1 MGHKAMSSK
10 AVVTPDPLGT
20 RLRDRRQALGLTL
33 KEVGDQA
40 GLSVGFIS
48 QIERGITIPSLT
60 SLINVCRVLKS
71 EVGDFLNQPPGD
83 KPVTRHDER
92 PVYALGDNALTYER
106 LSAAFPGNVLRSIIF
121 HEPPGFRSEPM
132 AHEGEEIFFI
142 LEGALDHRDRRRA
155 HHPREPGTPC
165 ISRRRRTHVTWN
177 HTTSDHGRAAHL
189 HDGCVRRW
197 NAGGQGR
204 NQHGRIACQRPQECT
219 EATENTKGEVVMK
232 SLLKPL
238 AAALIAA
245 TSLTG
250 VAVIAASPA
259 AAETVLRLDEVAVGE
274 LDPAKA
280 TDYADSMLM
289 FNVYDTLVLS
299 KQGGAGVVPHLAESW
314 ETDGKTYTFKLRT
327 DVKFQ
332 SGNPLTADDV
342 VFSLDRMKGI
352 GQGLS
357 YLFANVEKAEAV
369 DAGTVKFTLSS
380 PYSPFISALLR
391 LPIVDKKLV
400 MENLADGEGEMK
412 DWGQAYLS
420 THGGGSGAYKVVSHN
435 PQEETVMAKN
445 ADYFLGVPAKA
456 PDTVR
461 LRYGLEAAT
470 VRTLVAQGEHDI
482 TSQWLPPEVLKALA
496 ADGAQLL
503 TESGALGLL
512 CQDEHD
518 QEAARRRQLP
528 HGADQR
534 IRLCGGHPDGGDHR
548 QGLARQPGDRRV
560 AGRHARLA
568 AGGRRLQAR
577 PRRGEEISRRTAS
590 TSRRISTSS
599 SPGSARCRSKSAS
612 RC

>member
-1 MGHKAMSSK
+1 M
-10 AVVTPDPLGT
+10 
-20 RLRDRRQALGLTL
+20 
-33 KEVGDQA
+33 
-40 GLSVGFIS
+40 
-48 QIERGITIPSLT
+48 
-60 SLINVCRVLKS
+60 
-71 EVGDFLNQPPGD
+71 
-83 KPVTRHDER
+83 
-92 PVYALGDNALTYER
+92 
-106 LSAAFPGNVLRSIIF
+106 
-121 HEPPGFRSEPM
+121 
-132 AHEGEEIFFI
+132 
-142 LEGALDHRDRRRA
+142 
-155 HHPREPGTPC
+155 
-165 ISRRRRTHVTWN
+165 
-177 HTTSDHGRAAHL
+177 
-189 HDGCVRRW
+189 
-197 NAGGQGR
+197 
-204 NQHGRIACQRPQECT
+204 
-219 EATENTKGEVVMK
+219 
-232 SLLKPL
+232 
-238 AAALIAA
+238 
-245 TSLTG
+245 
-250 VAVIAASPA
+250 
-259 AAETVLRLDEVAVGE
+259 LRLDEVAVGE

-280 TDYADSMLM
+280 TDYADSILM

-342 VFSLDRMKGI
+342 VFSLDRMKAI

-400 MENLADGEGEMK
+400 MENLGDGEGDMK

-503 TESGALGLL
+503 TESGGVGLL
-512 CQDEHD
+512 HQDEHD
-518 QEAARRRQLP
+518 EEAARRRQLP
-528 HGADQR
+528 PGAD
-534 IRLCGGHPDGGDHR
+534 LC
-548 QGLARQPGDRRV
+548 
-560 AGRHARLA
+560 
-568 AGGRRLQAR
+568 
-577 PRRGEEISRRTAS
+577 AS
-590 TSRRISTSS
+590 TMRPASRWWR
-599 SPGSARCRSKSAS
+599 SPTRSRKAARRPARCRSACSARCRRPTPTSATSTRRRNISPTCKYKPEDFNLELSWVGEVPLEERFALLMQANFAEIGIKSEVKKIPWALFSEQVTKPENTPNISQVFVNAVTGDPDTLIYGMYHSSAAGTWQSPEYLKDAKVDELLDKGRTVTSDEERAAAYTEVGKRLRELAPTIFAQDQKAVFAASKRVSVPALS
-612 RC
+612 DPSKAFGLTGMGFTFRLMEMTE

>member
-1 MGHKAMSSK
+1 M
-10 AVVTPDPLGT
+10 AVSRANGRKSAPKPL
-20 RLRDRRQALGLTL
+20 
-33 KEVGDQA
+33 K
-40 GLSVGFIS
+40 I
-48 QIERGITIPSLT
+48 
-60 SLINVCRVLKS
+60 
-71 EVGDFLNQPPGD
+71 
-83 KPVTRHDER
+83 H
-92 PVYALGDNALTYER
+92 
-106 LSAAFPGNVLRSIIF
+106 
-121 HEPPGFRSEPM
+121 
-132 AHEGEEIFFI
+132 
-142 LEGALDHRDRRRA
+142 
-155 HHPREPGTPC
+155 
-165 ISRRRRTHVTWN
+165 
-177 HTTSDHGRAAHL
+177 
-189 HDGCVRRW
+189 
-197 NAGGQGR
+197 
-204 NQHGRIACQRPQECT
+204 
-219 EATENTKGEVVMK
+219 KGEVVMK

-245 TSLTG
+245 TSLTA
-250 VAVIAASPA
+250 VAVIAAGPA

-342 VFSLDRMKGI
+342 VFSLDRMKAI

-400 MENLADGEGEMK
+400 MENLGDGEGEMK

-496 ADGAQLL
+496 GGRRAAADGVRRRRLL
-503 TESGALGLL
+503 R
-512 CQDEHD
+512 QDEHH

-528 HGADQR
+528 PGADLR
-534 IRLCGGHPDGGDHR
+534 LRLCGRHPDGGDHR
-548 QGLARQPGDRRV
+548 QGLARQPGDRRA

-568 AGGRRLQAR
+568 AGLRRL
-577 PRRGEEISRRTAS
+577 
-590 TSRRISTSS
+590 
-599 SPGSARCRSKSAS
+599 
-612 RC
+612 